1 MAPIRPLENSDGHAG
16 VSHGSL
22 TTVGMQDSDVGEVS
36 QFTPLTQVVENFVRR
51 QSVRLPPESRGP
63 SFGGQLFAYQG
74 QSPQQANE
82 HTERNKNDIEGHPG
96 SVIEHD
102 HPTTSCDSNRLGCQ
116 REGIVMLAMLQHDVG
131 KHLVDTVGRNG
142 KRSAIG
148 NVHGRQAFRSS
159 MERNRLVATLEECG
173 IHIRR
178 DHPRTEV
185 REGSCHTT
193 NSTSD
198 LKER

>member
-51 QSVRLPPESRGP
+51 QSVCLPPESRGP

-82 HTERNKNDIEGHPG
+82 HTERNKNDIEGHPS

-131 KHLVDTVGRNG
+131 KHLVDTVGRDR
-142 KRSAIG
+142 KRSTVC
-148 NVHGRQAFRSS
+148 NVHGRQTFRSS
-159 MERNRLVATLEECG
+159 VERNRLVATLEECG

-185 REGSCHTT
+185 REGSCHTP